1 MMLKAHVN
9 LTVAEYGVIEEMP
22 DKMHYLDTCFAV
34 IDEIEKSQLP
44 NHKTLMGLRNHAEN
58 VKKEVDADVE
68 KLRKEMADVEKHKA
82 MKDKMG
88 EEEYLKEMEQEY
100 TKEQEEKKKRSDD
113 RLKDMEP
120 RHSLKSFFRRR

>member
-1 MMLKAHVN
+1 MMLKARVN

-34 IDEIEKSQLP
+34 IDEMEKSQLP
-44 NHKTLMGLRNHAEN
+44 NDKTLTELRKHAED
-58 VKKEVDADVE
+58 VRKEIDADVE
-68 KLRKEMADVEKHKA
+68 KERKEMADAKEKKA
-82 MKDKMG
+82 KKEKMG

-100 TKEQEEKKKRSDD
+100 AKEQEEKTERGNE
-113 RLKDMEP
+113 RLKDLEP